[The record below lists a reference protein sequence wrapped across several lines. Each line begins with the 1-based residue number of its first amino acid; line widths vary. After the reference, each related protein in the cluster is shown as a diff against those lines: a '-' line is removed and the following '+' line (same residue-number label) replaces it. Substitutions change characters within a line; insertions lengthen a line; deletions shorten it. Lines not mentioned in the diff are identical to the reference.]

1 MEFLDSPEQVE
12 VRAGEQARL
21 HCDFRSSSVPV
32 ACCWIYNRDKVTCYM
47 HYKNHHGCI
56 KDLTCT
62 STLPAP
68 QVVVGGKRISVSS
81 SETQSS
87 VELSQACP
95 ADAGS
100 YTIIVRNRQGTAQHT
115 VSLSVIGED
124 SL

>member
-1 MEFLDSPEQVE
+1 MD
-12 VRAGEQARL
+12 ARTWT
-21 HCDFRSSSVPV
+21 R
-32 ACCWIYNRDKVTCYM
+32 
-47 HYKNHHGCI
+47 
-56 KDLTCT
+56 T

-87 VELSQACP
+87 VEFSQACP

-115 VSLSVIGED
+115 VSLSVIGEG